1 LIQLAVLAVR
11 YRLSYADETD
21 TDWVGS
27 FQTDIPFFE
36 SLVKISPQRLAE
48 LITDSDVINFHT
60 PSLQNIIDNK
70 ETFRNIGREWN
81 QCSLAVREAALVDQ
95 HFAKKALEV
104 AKASQSDPLCFP
116 ASLI

>member
-27 FQTDIPFFE
+27 FQTDTSFFE
-36 SLVKISPQRLAE
+36 SLVKISPQKLAE

-60 PSLQNIIDNK
+60 LSLQNIMDNE
-70 ETFRNIGREWN
+70 ETFRNIGRGWN

-104 AKASQSDPLCFP
+104 AKAS
-116 ASLI
+116 